1 MPPDMVDRPQGVP
14 ANSPGY
20 ETRDANVGG
29 VLNFLVILSVI
40 LVSTALV
47 CWGLFRFFSMRD
59 VGNQSAQS
67 PFAETRQVPLGVQ
80 LQVNPREEWQK
91 YRADQERAL
100 QTFSLEDKAKGT
112 VRVPIEQAMGILL
125 KKGLP
130 VQGET
135 PAAPEKPAA
144 PGGKKP

>member
-1 MPPDMVDRPQGVP
+1 MVDKTQGVP

-47 CWGLFRFFSMRD
+47 CWGLFRFFSMHDEDNR
-59 VGNQSAQS
+59 ATPS
-67 PFAETRQVPLGVQ
+67 PFAEARQVPLGVQ
-80 LQVNPREEWQK
+80 LQVNPRQEWLK

-100 QTFSLEDKAKGT
+100 QTLSLEDKTKGT
-112 VRVPIEQAMGILL
+112 VRVSIEQAMDILV
-125 KKGLP
+125 KQGLP
-130 VQGET
+130 VQGAA
-135 PAAPEKPAA
+135 PAAQEKSAA
-144 PGGKKP
+144 PGSKKP